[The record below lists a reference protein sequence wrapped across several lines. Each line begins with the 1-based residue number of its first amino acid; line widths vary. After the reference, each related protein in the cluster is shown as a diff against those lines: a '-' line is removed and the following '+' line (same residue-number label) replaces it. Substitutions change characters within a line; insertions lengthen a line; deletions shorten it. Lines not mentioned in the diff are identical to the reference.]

1 MRLSYSSISMY
12 QNCPLSYKLRY
23 IDRLPTK
30 RTPQLCFGS
39 SIHAVLAY
47 FYDVPHPQPCSLDQL
62 LNYIPEAWES
72 DGYPDSSEEQI
83 YLERAKAVL
92 TQFYHTNVDDFQI
105 PIALEHRFEIKLD
118 SCTLSGI
125 IDRVD
130 KLPNG
135 NCEVID
141 YKTSKKMPPIA
152 RINDDL
158 QLSIYHMACQ
168 EVFETEP
175 EKLSLYFL
183 IPNKKV
189 STQRTDND
197 IEKTKVLISRTCQE
211 IEAGKFKPRQNRLCP
226 WCDFQ
231 IHCPFHKDKFAKL
244 QISAPANTTSSIE
257 NIANEFVTTR
267 EEMKNL
273 NNRFNELKEIILTH
287 LEKNQTDVLDLKK
300 GSIHRNKRVTQ
311 SYNVNKLKD
320 ILQPLGLWEKIQTV
334 DVDSL
339 KDFINS
345 DFITEEIRS
354 QILGAVEEEYTQYSL
369 FVRCPD
375 QEECNKKNS

>member
-1 MRLSYSSISMY
+1 MRLSYSSISTY
-12 QNCPLSYKLRY
+12 QNCPLSYKFRY

-39 SIHAVLAY
+39 SLHAVLAH
-47 FYDVPHPQPCSLDQL
+47 FYNIPHPQPCPLDQL
-62 LNYIPEAWES
+62 LDYLPEAWES
-72 DGYPDSSEEQI
+72 GGYLDSSEEQI

-105 PIALEHRFEIKLD
+105 PIALEHRFEIELD
-118 SCTLSGI
+118 NCTLSGI

-130 KLPNG
+130 KLPSG
-135 NCEVID
+135 NCEIID
-141 YKTSKKMPPIA
+141 YKTNKKMPPISK
-152 RINDDL
+152 INDDL

-189 STQRTDND
+189 STKRTEND
-197 IEKTKVLISRTCQE
+197 IEKTKLLISRTCRD
-211 IEAGKFKPRQNRLCP
+211 IEAAKFKPRQNRLCP

-231 IHCPFHKDKFAKL
+231 AHCPYHKDKFIES
-244 QISAPANTTSSIE
+244 QISVPVNPTSSIE
-257 NIANEFVTTR
+257 SIADEFIAAR

-273 NNRFNELKEIILTH
+273 NNRFNELKETILTH
-287 LEKNQTDVLDLKK
+287 LEKNETDVLDSKK
-300 GSIHRNKRVTQ
+300 GSVHRNKRVTQ
-311 SYNVNKLKD
+311 SYNINKLKD
-320 ILQPLGLWEKIQTV
+320 ILQPLGFWEKVQTV
-334 DVDSL
+334 DAQSL

-345 DFITEEIRS
+345 DCIAEEIRD
-354 QILGAVEEEYTQYSL
+354 QILEAVEEEYTQYSL
-369 FVRCPD
+369 FVRYPD
-375 QEECNKKNS
+375 